1 MKNNEI
7 DVFNIIKH
15 KFELLKFNFV
25 LNTNYRE
32 HITYF
37 KEISFSQQH
46 PIETSLIN
54 FSTSAKQNKNNIRFM
69 AENMC
74 ITKYIVKCKMCL
86 KFSMQCNTI
95 VHNKLG
101 SWKALN
107 KLCHA
112 SCLFFIFDTI
122 LTMLKNNF
130 CTIKIFLKWWYCIIH
145 LF

>member
-1 MKNNEI
+1 MY
-7 DVFNIIKH
+7 FLNIRKDSWTVI
-15 KFELLKFNFV
+15 KFNFV
-25 LNTNYRE
+25 LNTKLLRRY
-32 HITYF
+32 YVF
-37 KEISFSQQH
+37 LEISFSQQH

-107 KLCHA
+107 KLFHA

-130 CTIKIFLKWWYCIIH
+130 CNMKIFHKWYNIIH
-145 LF
+145 

>member
-1 MKNNEI
+1 MDIIFDHECS
-7 DVFNIIKH
+7 NIRLIE
-15 KFELLKFNFV
+15 FA
-25 LNTNYRE
+25 
-32 HITYF
+32 
-37 KEISFSQQH
+37 QQH

-107 KLCHA
+107 KLFHA

-122 LTMLKNNF
+122 LTMFITNF
-130 CTIKIFLKWWYCIIH
+130 CYIIVLLKLRTTIHFFSYFLIYVYRILQ
-145 LF
+145 LFLLY